1 MARKKCS
8 IDYDDE
14 WIRAHFDQAG
24 RTDLLTEEYNKAH
37 STNISIGTFRAHCYN
52 SLGLKRRTID
62 GKPFTPKEDE
72 FLKQYY
78 PILTENELEDEF
90 VLHFGYRREKQEI
103 RLRCWYLGVSK
114 KQEVGIR
121 SRKEAVRSELG
132 TEYENQGYL
141 FVKVTHDG
149 RADKKWKLK
158 HRVVWESV
166 HGKIPEGHIIL
177 FLDGDTKNCD
187 IENLA
192 CVPNSYNG
200 YIQNNFLRRS
210 DNPTITKTQIKWC
223 DHKEALK
230 NLKEGVDDGQ

>member
-14 WIRAHFDQAG
+14 WIIAHFEQTD
-24 RTDLLTEEYNKAH
+24 RTDLLTEEYNKVH
-37 STNISIGTFRAHCYN
+37 GTNIATSTFRAHCYN
-52 SLGLKRRTID
+52 SLGMKRRTID
-62 GKPFTPKEDE
+62 GKSFTQEEDE
-72 FLKQYY
+72 FLKRYY
-78 PILTENELEDEF
+78 PILTEKELEDEF
-90 VLHFGYRREKQEI
+90 VLHFGYRREKQKI

-114 KQEVGIR
+114 KQEVGVR

-166 HGKIPEGHIIL
+166 HGKIPEGYIIL

-210 DNPTITKTQIKWC
+210 DNPIITKTQIKWC

-230 NLKEGVDDGQ
+230 KLKEAVDNGK